1 MHGLFLKVL
10 QLPMLTTTNAF
21 QTFLDKPGRKQNKI

>member
-1 MHGLFLKVL
+1 MHGLLLKVL